1 MDKNIKKSEPNKDAQ
16 YRGADVNLADDCKV
30 SKKLVKEDTKTLNN
44 NPRNDDM

>member
-1 MDKNIKKSEPNKDAQ
+1 MDKKTKKSDIEKDAQ
-16 YRGADVNLADDCKV
+16 YRGADINLADDCKV